1 VPDGWAA
8 FEGFLRETFDA
19 MAKDA
24 TLQQRI
30 IWADDGEALVRAEEE
45 RRILAGVVG
54 EIIERAQAQGR
65 MRATFTVADMPALMC
80 AVGAV
85 MGARDRAP
93 LDGDRFV
100 EFVID
105 ALRAG

>member
-1 VPDGWAA
+1 
-8 FEGFLRETFDA
+8 
-19 MAKDA
+19 
-24 TLQQRI
+24 
-30 IWADDGEALVRAEEE
+30 
-45 RRILAGVVG
+45 
-54 EIIERAQAQGR
+54 
-65 MRATFTVADMPALMC
+65 MPALMC